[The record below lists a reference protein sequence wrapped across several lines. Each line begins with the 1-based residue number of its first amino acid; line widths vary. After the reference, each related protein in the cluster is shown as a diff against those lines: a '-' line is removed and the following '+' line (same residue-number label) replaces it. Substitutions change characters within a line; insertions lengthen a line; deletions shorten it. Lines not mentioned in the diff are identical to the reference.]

1 MSSQLN
7 ISEDNKVVIYAV
19 VIAAIF
25 FLFILP
31 CMEKKEREEEQQIK
45 ENMTSL
51 INEKLRKL
59 DTNNCSRDCCLHTQ
73 WPAPHMPKKE
83 PSDYVGSNFMCN
95 GGRGGGC
102 LCVTK
107 DDKNYLSER
116 ANNFKRC

>member
-19 VIAAIF
+19 VIAAVF

-31 CMEKKEREEEQQIK
+31 CIEKKEREEEQQIK
-45 ENMTSL
+45 ENMSSL
-51 INEKLRKL
+51 MNEKLRKL

-73 WPAPHMPKKE
+73 WPAPHMPEKE
-83 PSDYVGSNFMCN
+83 SSDYVGSNFMCN
-95 GGRGGGC
+95 GGTGGGC

-107 DDKNYLSER
+107 KDKNYLSER